1 MWVKNEHRPDPC
13 VERSMPARFVTVDR
27 DTPMLLPPSL
37 QDWVP
42 QDHLVHFVIDAVEQL
57 DLRRARVNEQGSG
70 SEQYPPATMLALLVY
85 SYATGTFASRRIEQ
99 STFDNVAVRYLCADT
114 HPDHD
119 TLCAFRR
126 QNRAL
131 LADAFAQILELAAR
145 SKQLRVGDI
154 TVAIDGTKILAN
166 ASRHSAVSYERSG
179 EQLRQ
184 VELEI
189 EQLLTK
195 AEAADSTPL
204 QDGLTIEGE
213 LARRHARKAALA
225 KARAEMEARA
235 YAKAQAEHAA
245 KHPGQEGPPP
255 PAPPAPK
262 DQYNF
267 TDPESRIMPAGGKAR
282 FEQAYNAQAAVE
294 IESRLIV
301 GQHVTQDTN
310 DKRQL
315 VPTLAAIAPVVAN
328 VKEVLVDS
336 GFVTEAAITQL
347 ENDETGQPT
356 GLTVLAA
363 VKREHHGRTVA
374 QLEARPDPS
383 PPPDDA
389 PFLQRLAH
397 RTATQAGRARYKQ
410 RQQTVEPVFGIIKAA
425 LGFRRFL
432 LRGLAKA
439 ALEWSLV
446 CSAYNLKRLHVLKT
460 VIQPA

>member
-1 MWVKNEHRPDPC
+1 
-13 VERSMPARFVTVDR
+13 MPARYVTVDR
-27 DTPMLLPPSL
+27 ETPMLLPPSL
-37 QDWVP
+37 QDWVS
-42 QDHLVHFVIDAVEQL
+42 QDHIVHFVIDAVEQL

-126 QNRAL
+126 KNRAL

-235 YAKAQAEHAA
+235 YAKAQAERAEQ
-245 KHPGQEGPPP
+245 HPGREGPPP
-255 PAPPAPK
+255 PTPPAPK

-267 TDPESRIMPAGGKAR
+267 TDPESRIMPAGGKGR

-347 ENDETGQPT
+347 ENDDTGQPT

-363 VKREHHGRTVA
+363 
-374 QLEARPDPS
+374 ARMP
-383 PPPDDA
+383 
-389 PFLQRLAH
+389 LVNAH
-397 RTATQAGRARYKQ
+397 
-410 RQQTVEPVFGIIKAA
+410 
-425 LGFRRFL
+425 
-432 LRGLAKA
+432 
-439 ALEWSLV
+439 
-446 CSAYNLKRLHVLKT
+446 
-460 VIQPA
+460 

>member
-1 MWVKNEHRPDPC
+1 
-13 VERSMPARFVTVDR
+13 
-27 DTPMLLPPSL
+27 MLLPPSL
-37 QDWVP
+37 HDWVP
-42 QDHLVHFVIDAVEQL
+42 EDHLVHFVIDAVEQI
-57 DLRRARVNEQGSG
+57 DLRRARINERGSG
-70 SEQYPPATMLALLVY
+70 SEQYPPSMMLALLVY
-85 SYATGTFASRRIEQ
+85 SYATGVFASRRIEQ
-99 STFDNVAVRYLCADT
+99 SSFDNVAVRYLCADT

-145 SKQLRVGDI
+145 SQQLRVGDI

-189 EQLLTK
+189 EQLLAK
-195 AEAADSTPL
+195 AEQADSTPL
-204 QDGLTIEGE
+204 QDGLTINDE
-213 LARRHARKAALA
+213 LARRHSRKAALA
-225 KARAEMEARA
+225 RARAEMEARA
-235 YAKAQAEHAA
+235 YAKAGAERVE

-255 PAPPAPK
+255 PAPPEST

-267 TDPESRIMPAGGKAR
+267 TDPESRIMPAGGKGR

-294 IESRLIV
+294 VESRLIV

-310 DKRQL
+310 DKHQL
-315 VPTLAAIAPVVAN
+315 VPTVAAIVPVVAS
-328 VKEVLVDS
+328 VKEVLIDS
-336 GFVTEAAITQL
+336 GFVAEAAILQL
-347 ENDETGQPT
+347 ETGKDGQPS

-374 QLEARPDPS
+374 QLEARPDPAA
-383 PPPDDA
+383 PADEA

-397 RTATQAGRARYKQ
+397 RTATQAGRARYKL

-432 LRGLAKA
+432 LRGLAKVS
-439 ALEWSLV
+439 LEWSLV
-446 CSAYNLKRLHVLKT
+446 CSAYNLKRLHLLKT

>member
-1 MWVKNEHRPDPC
+1 MA
-13 VERSMPARFVTVDR
+13 ARFVTVDR

-37 QDWVP
+37 HDWVP
-42 QDHLVHFVIDAVEQL
+42 QDHLVHFIIDAVEPL
-57 DLRRARVNEQGSG
+57 DLRHARVNERGSG

-119 TLCAFRR
+119 TICEFRR

-145 SKQLRVGDI
+145 SKQLQVGNI

-166 ASRHSAVSYERSG
+166 ASRHSAVSYERAG
-179 EQLRQ
+179 EQLHQ

-189 EQLLTK
+189 EQLLAK

-204 QDGLTIEGE
+204 QDGLTINDE
-213 LARRHARKAALA
+213 LARRQSRKAALA

-235 YAKAQAEHAA
+235 YAKAQAERTQ
-245 KHPGQEGPPP
+245 KHPEQEGPPP
-255 PAPPAPK
+255 PPPPAPT

-267 TDPESRIMPAGGKAR
+267 TDPESRIMPAGGKGR

-310 DKRQL
+310 DKHQL
-315 VPTLAAIAPVVAN
+315 VPTVAAIAPVVAT
-328 VKEVLVDS
+328 VKEVLIDS

-347 ENDETGQPT
+347 ENDQTGRPT

-397 RTATQAGRARYKQ
+397 RTATRSGRARYKQ

-432 LRGLAKA
+432 LRGLAKVS
-439 ALEWSLV
+439 LEWALV
-446 CSAYNLKRLHVLKT
+446 CSAYNLKRLHNLKT

>member
-1 MWVKNEHRPDPC
+1 
-13 VERSMPARFVTVDR
+13 MPARLVTVDR
-27 DTPMLLPPSL
+27 ETPMLLPPSL
-37 QDWVP
+37 QEWVP
-42 QDHLVHFVIDAVEQL
+42 EDHLVHFVIDAVEQL
-57 DLRRARVNEQGSG
+57 DVRRARVNERGSG
-70 SEQYPPATMLALLVY
+70 SKQYPPATMLALLVY

-119 TLCAFRR
+119 TICEFRR
-126 QNRAL
+126 GNRAL

-179 EQLRQ
+179 KQLRQ

-189 EQLLTK
+189 EQLLAK

-213 LARRHARKAALA
+213 LARRQERKAALA

-235 YAKAQAEHAA
+235 YAKAQAERTR
-245 KHPGQEGPPP
+245 KHPEQAGPPP
-255 PAPPAPK
+255 PTPPGPK
-262 DQYNF
+262 DQHNF
-267 TDPESRIMPAGGKAR
+267 TDPESRIMPAGGQGR

-301 GQHVTQDTN
+301 GAHLTQDTN
-310 DKRQL
+310 DKQQL
-315 VPTLAAIAPVVAN
+315 VPTVAAIAPVVGN

-336 GFVTEAAITQL
+336 GYVSQTAISQL
-347 ENDETGQPT
+347 EISPDGRPS

-363 VKREHHGRTVA
+363 VEREHHGRTLTQLQARCDPAPPA
-374 QLEARPDPS
+374 QS
-383 PPPDDA
+383 A

-397 RTATQAGRARYKQ
+397 RTATHAGRARYKL
-410 RQQTVEPVFGIIKAA
+410 RQQTVEPVFGIIKAV

-432 LRGLAKA
+432 LRGLHKA
-439 ALEWSLV
+439 SLEWSLV
-446 CSAYNLKRLHVLKT
+446 CSAYNLKRLHRLETVLH
-460 VIQPA
+460 PS

>member
-1 MWVKNEHRPDPC
+1 
-13 VERSMPARFVTVDR
+13 
-27 DTPMLLPPSL
+27 MLLPPSL

-57 DLRRARVNEQGSG
+57 DLRAARINERGSG

-119 TLCAFRR
+119 TICAFRR
-126 QNRAL
+126 ENRAL
-131 LADAFAQILELAAR
+131 VSAAFAQILELAAR
-145 SKQLRVGDI
+145 SGQLRVGDI

-166 ASRHSAVSYERSG
+166 ASRHSAVSYERAG

-189 EQLLTK
+189 EQLVAK

-204 QDGLTIEGE
+204 QDGLTINDE
-213 LARRHARKAALA
+213 LARRHVRKAALA
-225 KARAEMEARA
+225 RARAEMEVRA
-235 YAKAQAEHAA
+235 AAKATAA
-245 KHPGQEGPPP
+245 PKPPERDEPPP
-255 PAPPAPK
+255 PAAPGPK

-267 TDPESRIMPAGGKAR
+267 TDPQSRIMPTGGPGR

-294 IESRLIV
+294 IQSRLIV
-301 GQHVTQDTN
+301 GQHVTQATN
-310 DKRQL
+310 DKEQL
-315 VPTLAAIAPVVAN
+315 VPTVAAIAPVITK

-336 GFVTEAAITQL
+336 GFVSEKAVTQL
-347 ENDETGQPT
+347 ESDAHGQPT

-363 VKREHHGRTVA
+363 VKRERHGRTVT
-374 QLEARPDPS
+374 QLEVRPDPT
-383 PPPDDA
+383 PPPADA
-389 PFLQRLAH
+389 PFLERLAH
-397 RTATQAGRARYKQ
+397 RTATAAGRARYKQ
-410 RQQTVEPVFGIIKAA
+410 RQQTVEPVFGVIKAC

-432 LRGLAKA
+432 LRGLAKVS
-439 ALEWSLV
+439 LEWSLV
-446 CSAYNLKRLHVLKT
+446 CSAYNLKRLHTLAAT
-460 VIQPA
+460 LPST

>member
-1 MWVKNEHRPDPC
+1 MLRLNPC
-13 VERSMPARFVTVDR
+13 TRAGCGKPARPVR
-27 DTPMLLPPSL
+27 RGGGRRLP
-37 QDWVP
+37 
-42 QDHLVHFVIDAVEQL
+42 
-57 DLRRARVNEQGSG
+57 RTRVRPAA
-70 SEQYPPATMLALLVY
+70 PPLY
-85 SYATGTFASRRIEQ
+85 ST
-99 STFDNVAVRYLCADT
+99 ADT

-119 TLCAFRR
+119 TICAFRR

-131 LADAFAQILELAAR
+131 LSAAFAQILELAAR
-145 SKQLRVGDI
+145 SKQLQVGHI

-166 ASRHSAVSYERSG
+166 ASRHSAVSYERAG
-179 EQLRQ
+179 DQLRQ

-189 EQLLTK
+189 EQLLAK
-195 AEAADSTPL
+195 AEEADSTPL

-235 YAKAQAEHAA
+235 YAKAQAERAE
-245 KHPGQEGPPP
+245 KHPEQEGPPP
-255 PAPPAPK
+255 PTPPAPK

-267 TDPESRIMPAGGKAR
+267 TDPESRIMPAGGKGR

-301 GQHVTQDTN
+301 GQHVTQSTN
-310 DKRQL
+310 DKHQL
-315 VPTLAAIAPVVAN
+315 VPTVEAIAPVVTS
-328 VKEVLVDS
+328 VKEVLIDS
-336 GFVTEAAITQL
+336 GFVTEEAITEL
-347 ENDETGQPT
+347 ETDEKGEPT

-363 VKREHHGRTVA
+363 VKREHHGRTVE
-374 QLEARPDPS
+374 QLEARPAPS

-397 RTATQAGRARYKQ
+397 RTATPAGRARYKQ

-432 LRGLAKA
+432 LRGLAKTS
-439 ALEWSLV
+439 LEWSLV
-446 CSAYNLKRLHVLKT
+446 CSAYNLKRLHILKT

>member
-1 MWVKNEHRPDPC
+1 
-13 VERSMPARFVTVDR
+13 MPARYVTVDR

-57 DLRRARVNEQGSG
+57 DLSAARINQRGSG

-99 STFDNVAVRYLCADT
+99 SSFDNVAVRFLCADT

-119 TLCAFRR
+119 TICAFRR
-126 QNRAL
+126 ENRTL

-145 SKQLRVGDI
+145 SKQLQVGNI

-166 ASRHSAVSYERSG
+166 ASRHSAVSYERAG

-189 EQLLTK
+189 EQLLAK

-204 QDGLTIEGE
+204 QDGLTINDE

-235 YAKAQAEHAA
+235 YAKAQAERAE
-245 KHPGQEGPPP
+245 KHPEQEGPPP
-255 PAPPAPK
+255 PTPPDPK

-267 TDPESRIMPAGGKAR
+267 TDPESRIMPAGGKGR

-294 IESRLIV
+294 IDSRLIV

-315 VPTLAAIAPVVAN
+315 VPTVTALAPVVATC
-328 VKEVLVDS
+328 VKEVLVDT
-336 GFVTEAAITQL
+336 GYVNQEAITRL
-347 ENDETGQPT
+347 ETDGHGQPT

-374 QLEARPDPS
+374 QLEARSDPS
-383 PPPDDA
+383 PPPEDA

-397 RTATQAGRARYKQ
+397 RTATQSGRARYKQ
-410 RQQTVEPVFGIIKAA
+410 RQQTVEPAFGVVKACI
-425 LGFRRFL
+425 GFRRFL
-432 LRGLAKA
+432 LRGLAKVS
-439 ALEWSLV
+439 LEWSLI
-446 CSAYNLKRLHVLKT
+446 CSAYNLKRLHILKT
-460 VIQPA
+460 IITPA

>member
-1 MWVKNEHRPDPC
+1 
-13 VERSMPARFVTVDR
+13 
-27 DTPMLLPPSL
+27 
-37 QDWVP
+37 
-42 QDHLVHFVIDAVEQL
+42 
-57 DLRRARVNEQGSG
+57 LRASG
-70 SEQYPPATMLALLVY
+70 HTLLVY

-119 TLCAFRR
+119 TICAFRR

-145 SKQLRVGDI
+145 SQQLRVGDI

-166 ASRHSAVSYERSG
+166 ASRHNAVSYERAG

-189 EQLLTK
+189 EQLLAK

-204 QDGLTIEGE
+204 QDGLTINDE
-213 LARRHARKAALA
+213 LARRHSRKAALA

-235 YAKAQAEHAA
+235 YAKVQADRAE
-245 KHPGQEGPPP
+245 KYSEQEGPP
-255 PAPPAPK
+255 PPAPK

-267 TDPESRIMPAGGKAR
+267 TDPESRIMPAGGKGR
-282 FEQAYNAQAAVE
+282 FEQAYNAQAAVD

-301 GQHVTQDTN
+301 AQHVTQETN
-310 DKRQL
+310 DKHQL
-315 VPTLAAIAPVVAN
+315 VPTVAAIAPVVTN
-328 VKEVLVDS
+328 VKQVLVDS

-347 ENDETGQPT
+347 ETGPDGQPS

-363 VKREHHGRTVA
+363 VKREHHGRSVE
-374 QLEARPDPS
+374 QLEARPDQS

-397 RTATQAGRARYKQ
+397 RTATAAGRALYKQ
-410 RQQTVEPVFGIIKAA
+410 RQQIVEPVFGVIKAV
-425 LGFRRFL
+425 LGLRRFL

-439 ALEWSLV
+439 SLEWSLV
-446 CSAYNLKRLHVLKT
+446 CSAYNLKRLHILKT